1 MKLLDTGVIIG
12 ILRGDEKLSDL
23 VKQLHSEELA
33 TTTLTYFELFSRVYH
48 RNLKR
53 EERIIRGLLKLMNV
67 LEVDEAAADKA
78 AEIMGKLLR
87 IGRPVNVID
96 VLIYGV
102 ALSNGIE
109 EILTKDKNF
118 KITEEIYGY
127 PKITL
132 YTKT

>member
-109 EILTKDKNF
+109 EILTKDKDF
-118 KITEEIYGY
+118 KTIEEIYEH

-132 YTKT
+132 F